1 MGIPVSARAVVT
13 GASGGLGSAFCREL
27 VRRGGSV
34 IASDINLEAVTAL
47 ATELGPKVHPVRC
60 DVTQAAEVEQLAGE
74 AQRLLGGVDLV
85 INNAGVAVGGHVGDI
100 PLADWRWIVDINLL
114 GVVYGCHVFAP
125 IFRRQRSG
133 HILNVASAAGLISAP
148 NLAPYNATKAGVVA
162 LSEAMYGELL
172 SDNVGVSV
180 LCPTFFQTNIGN
192 AARIHG
198 EPETKSVVDHLM
210 KSAKIQADDVARI
223 ALDAAAN
230 GRLFILPHRD
240 GRGLWLFK
248 RLAPER
254 FYRMIPKLM
263 ALRAS
268 RR

>member
-1 MGIPVSARAVVT
+1 MDAVSLYQSGIRNVAAVMSSSLT
-13 GASGGLGSAFCREL
+13 PE
-27 VRRGGSV
+27 
-34 IASDINLEAVTAL
+34 
-47 ATELGPKVHPVRC
+47 
-60 DVTQAAEVEQLAGE
+60 QA
-74 AQRLLGGVDLV
+74 RLLKHLFGGAMRQAG
-85 INNAGVAVGGHVGDI
+85 IIAAAGVYALEHHVER
-100 PLADWRWIVDINLL
+100 LAEDHANAKLL
-114 GVVYGCHVFAP
+114 
-125 IFRRQRSG
+125 
-133 HILNVASAAGLISAP
+133 AAGL
-148 NLAPYNATKAGVVA
+148 ATVPGITLV
-162 LSEAMYGELL
+162 
-172 SDNVGVSV
+172 
-180 LCPTFFQTNIGN
+180 
-192 AARIHG
+192 HG